1 MIKKEIID
9 SYIDLLRKF
18 LLRNMFHKLH
28 FLPSLIDNLID
39 SQNVNTQM
47 DDFQRRL
54 CTQTQQLNIIKSF
67 YVSQMN
73 PKKCIY
79 NSQFNYHTSLVTPF
93 RIDHGWGG
101 GGVHGIFINKLPKSQ
116 YNIPISGVSH

>member
-18 LLRNMFHKLH
+18 LLRNMFHKLR

-47 DDFQRRL
+47 NDFQRRL

-67 YVSQMN
+67 YVS
-73 PKKCIY
+73 
-79 NSQFNYHTSLVTPF
+79 
-93 RIDHGWGG
+93 
-101 GGVHGIFINKLPKSQ
+101 
-116 YNIPISGVSH
+116 